1 MNLNIKILESDNEIN
16 KAILS
21 ALLPE
26 VTNYMNNG
34 ISTIK
39 RELPNII
46 KTAIENTPEYSSIM
60 SGKLKYEFGIPDS
73 SIKLNNLIDIW
84 IDNIRYPYTK
94 PTIMGNKINSTFE
107 VNAIRADFAEVL
119 YSNDALVI
127 DNIRGYNL
135 PWLEWLLL
143 EGNKTIISKQEVV
156 IGPNNFSRTGNAI
169 MRDSKQSWKVPSE
182 FSGTVTNNWIT
193 RAIDGVEGNI
203 QSLLDRAF
211 SL

>member
-1 MNLNIKILESDNEIN
+1 MNINFKILETNQHIN
-16 KAILS
+16 KEILN

-26 VTNYMNNG
+26 VTNFMNNG
-34 ISTIK
+34 VNLIK
-39 RELPNII
+39 KELPTLLQN
-46 KTAIENTPEYSSIM
+46 AIVNTPEYSSILN
-60 SGKLKYEFGIPDS
+60 GKLKYEFGIPDS
-73 SIKLNNLIDIW
+73 NVKLNNLVDLW
-84 IDNIRYPYTK
+84 IENIKYPYMK
-94 PTIMGNKINSTFE
+94 PTIIGNKIKSSFE
-107 VNAIRADFAEVL
+107 VNAVRVDFAEVL

-143 EGNKTIISKQEVV
+143 EGNRTIISKQEVV
-156 IGPNNFSRTGNAI
+156 IGPNKFSRTGNAL
-169 MRDSKQSWKVPSE
+169 MRDSNKSWKVPSE

>member
-1 MNLNIKILESDNEIN
+1 MNISLRLLESDQEIN
-16 KAILS
+16 KEILN

-26 VTNYMNNG
+26 VINYMNNG
-34 ISTIK
+34 VSTIK

-46 KTAIENTPEYSSIM
+46 KTAIENTPEYSSIL

-84 IDNIRYPYTK
+84 IENIRYPYMK
-94 PTIMGNKINSTFE
+94 PTIMGNKIKSTFE
-107 VNAIRADFAEVL
+107 VNAIRVDFAEVL

-169 MRDSKQSWKVPSE
+169 MRDSNKSWKVPSE

>member
-169 MRDSKQSWKVPSE
+169 MRDSKQSLKVPSE

>member
-39 RELPNII
+39 RELPSII
-46 KTAIENTPEYSSIM
+46 KTAIENTPEYSSIL

-84 IDNIRYPYTK
+84 IDNIRYPYMK
-94 PTIMGNKINSTFE
+94 PTIMGNKIKSTFE

-143 EGNKTIISKQEVV
+143 EGNKTIISKQEVI

-169 MRDSKQSWKVPSE
+169 MRDSNKSWKVPSE
-182 FSGTVTNNWIT
+182 FSGTITNNWIT

>member
-1 MNLNIKILESDNEIN
+1 
-16 KAILS
+16 
-21 ALLPE
+21 
-26 VTNYMNNG
+26 MNNG
-34 ISTIK
+34 VSTIK

-46 KTAIENTPEYSSIM
+46 KTAIENTPEYSSIL

-84 IDNIRYPYTK
+84 IENIRYPYMK
-94 PTIMGNKINSTFE
+94 PTIMRNKIKSTFE
-107 VNAIRADFAEVL
+107 VNAIRVDFAEVL

-169 MRDSKQSWKVPSE
+169 MRDSNKSWKVPAE

>member
-1 MNLNIKILESDNEIN
+1 MDLNLKILESDSEIN
-16 KAILS
+16 KAILG

-26 VTNYMNNG
+26 VINYMNNG
-34 ISTIK
+34 VSTIK

-46 KTAIENTPEYSSIM
+46 KTAIENTPEYSSIL

-84 IDNIRYPYTK
+84 IENIRYPYMK
-94 PTIMGNKINSTFE
+94 PTIMGNKIKSTFE
-107 VNAIRADFAEVL
+107 VNAIRVDFAEVL

-169 MRDSKQSWKVPSE
+169 MRDSNKSWKVPAE

>member
-1 MNLNIKILESDNEIN
+1 MNINLKIIETDQQIN
-16 KAILS
+16 KEILN

-26 VTNYMNNG
+26 ITSFMNNG
-34 ISTIK
+34 VNLIK
-39 RELPNII
+39 RELPTLLQN
-46 KTAIENTPEYSSIM
+46 AIMNTPEYSSILN
-60 SGKLKYEFGIPDS
+60 GKLKYEFGIPDS
-73 SIKLNNLIDIW
+73 SIKLNNLVDLW
-84 IDNIRYPYTK
+84 IENIKYPYMK
-94 PTIMGNKINSTFE
+94 PTIIGNKIKSSFE
-107 VNAIRADFAEVL
+107 VNAVRVDFAEVL
-119 YSNDALVI
+119 YSDDALVI

-156 IGPNNFSRTGNAI
+156 IGPNKFSRTGNAL
-169 MRDSKQSWKVPSE
+169 MRDSNKSWKVPSE

-193 RAIDGVEGNI
+193 RAVDGVEGNI

>member
-1 MNLNIKILESDNEIN
+1 MDLNLKILESDSEIN
-16 KAILS
+16 KAILG

-26 VTNYMNNG
+26 VINYMNNG
-34 ISTIK
+34 VATIK

-46 KTAIENTPEYSSIM
+46 KTAIENTPEYSSIL

-84 IDNIRYPYTK
+84 IENIRYPYMK
-94 PTIMGNKINSTFE
+94 PTIMGNKIKSTFE
-107 VNAIRADFAEVL
+107 VNAIRVDFAEVL

-169 MRDSKQSWKVPSE
+169 MRDSNKSWKVPSE